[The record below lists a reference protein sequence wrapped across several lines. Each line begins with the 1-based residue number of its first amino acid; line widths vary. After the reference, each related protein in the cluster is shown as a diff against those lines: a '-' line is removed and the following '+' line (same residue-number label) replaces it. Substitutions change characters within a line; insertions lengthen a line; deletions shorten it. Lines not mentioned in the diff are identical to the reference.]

1 MRTFLNRF
9 FRAAKLDA
17 SLYQEILEEPKS
29 FNQALIVVLIYS
41 MASAFGTF
49 GRVGSVGTNIG
60 MLTTLFGWYVWAIS
74 TYFIGARILPEPQ
87 TEPDRKA
94 LMRVLGFACAPGVL
108 RVAGFIENLGLVV
121 LLIATIWMLAAATIG
136 VKQALNYQ
144 STSRALGVSI
154 IGIIISYVF
163 QGILYVVLFS
173 AFNVEP
179 R

>member
-1 MRTFLNRF
+1 MRAFLNRF

-17 SLYQEILEEPKS
+17 SLYQEMIEDPKM
-29 FNQALIVVLIYS
+29 FNQALIVVFIYS
-41 MASAFGTF
+41 MAAAYGTF
-49 GRVGSVGTNIG
+49 GRTGSVGINIG

-74 TYFIGARILPEPQ
+74 TYYIGARILPEPQ
-87 TEPDRKA
+87 TEPDRRA
-94 LMRVLGFACAPGVL
+94 LMRVLGFASAPGVL
-108 RVAGFIENLGLVV
+108 RAVGFIENLGLVI

-154 IGIIISYVF
+154 IGMIISYAF
-163 QGILYVVLFS
+163 QGILFVVLFS
-173 AFNVEP
+173 AFGVET